1 MGTNINTN
9 NWERSTAELVL
20 LTEITVFC
28 SDCLSE
34 HSPIIMDM
42 EVINRKVLK
51 LQSLDNFELR
61 GVCISSSSDSSSPKH
76 SDKSAFNPFCQEV
89 EDNCVGDTDTD
100 RFECPVCSKDF
111 SRSDFLDFHKKI
123 FHKIDKS
130 VSESAMESEELHT
143 KVVAP
148 NFVDDKDAD
157 LMKTFCKDVMSDSDS
172 ENGVSAEV
180 VDSIHDPNLDLVD
193 KTFTEARCPRG
204 VRKVLKYPK

>member
-1 MGTNINTN
+1 M
-9 NWERSTAELVL
+9 
-20 LTEITVFC
+20 
-28 SDCLSE
+28 
-34 HSPIIMDM
+34 
-42 EVINRKVLK
+42 
-51 LQSLDNFELR
+51 
-61 GVCISSSSDSSSPKH
+61 
-76 SDKSAFNPFCQEV
+76 
-89 EDNCVGDTDTD
+89 EDNCISDTDTD

-148 NFVDDKDAD
+148 NFVDDEDAE
-157 LMKTFCKDVMSDSDS
+157 LMKTFCKDVKSDSDS
-172 ENGVSAEV
+172 ENCVSAEV

-193 KTFTEARCPRG
+193 KTFTETRCPRV